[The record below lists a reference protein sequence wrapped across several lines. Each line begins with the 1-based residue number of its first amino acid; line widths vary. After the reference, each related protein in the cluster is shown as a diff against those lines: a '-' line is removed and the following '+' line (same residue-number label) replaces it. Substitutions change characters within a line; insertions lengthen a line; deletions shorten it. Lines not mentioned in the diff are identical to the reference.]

1 MNNSPALLGF
11 IALCSIVLV
20 LDTILSGK
28 VVNSM
33 FSVYRSSFT
42 DPLTYFRLFGH
53 VAGHSN
59 FSHYFGNI
67 TSLLITGPM
76 LEEKYG
82 SKGLIQIILLV
93 AFVTGLLNFIFFP
106 RVSLRGASGV
116 VFAFIVLA
124 SITGS
129 QKGTIPVTLLIVM
142 ALYLSKEVF
151 QGLTVNDNVSNITH
165 IIGGLVGAFYGLFL
179 T

>member
-1 MNNSPALLGF
+1 
-11 IALCSIVLV
+11 
-20 LDTILSGK
+20 
-28 VVNSM
+28 
-33 FSVYRSSFT
+33 
-42 DPLTYFRLFGH
+42 
-53 VAGHSN
+53 
-59 FSHYFGNI
+59 
-67 TSLLITGPM
+67 
-76 LEEKYG
+76 
-82 SKGLIQIILLV
+82 KGLIQIILLV